1 MGAYA
6 FEVEGVRLDRM
17 AAFGH
22 LSQGSRAADHRPC
35 FATLPSTGCKLND
48 QIFWSFSLHPVDGRV
63 AKHGR

>member
-22 LSQGSRAADHRPC
+22 LSRGSRVVY
-35 FATLPSTGCKLND
+35 GC
-48 QIFWSFSLHPVDGRV
+48 FWSFSLHPVDGRV